1 MSSFDL
7 SFLSNEAGFDVLLQ
21 EHIAERTSLRAHKTL
36 REYRFFVR
44 NFRRWW
50 LDQGE
55 PELTQTVIL
64 EWILHG
70 VKRAKVK
77 TMVVKVLALDHFLSF
92 LTDKKLLASNPLSEL
107 RQGYRFLGYRGIVRE
122 LWRTGSVATVISM
135 ADYPFSGPLGPS
147 CLAYLEFLA
156 ALGKRCDSH
165 RYQLASLE
173 RFLRQHNIS
182 AWTEVNRALIEQWMS
197 ERKPTSAYQKR
208 CWLLVLANLFRFL
221 ADRDEVAVSPVPPPG
236 PHHRRSRPPRILSQ
250 DEVRAILNEAA
261 KLPDHRL
268 MPFRGQTY
276 RMVFLTLY
284 TLGLRG
290 SEALNLRLGD
300 IDFTQHSLTIGQ
312 TKFYKGRV
320 LPFGPR
326 YESALRAYIDA
337 HPLLRSSSRE
347 AFLFPTDSQ
356 RTPRL
361 ANNSAFRTL
370 LRIIDEL
377 GITTPAETRTPCLH
391 SFRHSFAVHWIEQW
405 LRDGVDVMT
414 KLPLLSAF
422 LGHVDAAATQVY
434 LTMTPER
441 LRLIGERFENAVG
454 KKVQQ

>member
-21 EHIAERTSLRAHKTL
+21 EHVAERTSLRAHKTL

-55 PELTQTVIL
+55 SELTQTVIL

-70 VKRAKVK
+70 VQQAKVK

-92 LTDKKLLASNPLSEL
+92 LTGKKLIASNPLREL
-107 RQGYRFLGYRGIVRE
+107 RQGYRFRGYRGIVRE
-122 LWRTGSVATVISM
+122 LQRTGSVATVISM
-135 ADYPFSGPLGPS
+135 ADYSFSGPLGPS

-156 ALGKRCDSH
+156 ALGKRCDNH
-165 RYQLASLE
+165 RYHLGSLE
-173 RFLRQHNIS
+173 RFLRQHDIS
-182 AWTEVNRALIEQWMS
+182 AWTEVDRAHIERWVL
-197 ERKPTSAYQKR
+197 ERKPASAYQQR
-208 CWLLVLANLFRFL
+208 CWLLVIEGLFHFL
-221 ADRDEVAVSPVPPPG
+221 MDREEVETSPVPSPG
-236 PHHRRSRPPRILSQ
+236 PHRRRSLPPRILSRE
-250 DEVRAILNEAA
+250 EVRAILEQAGR
-261 KLPDHRL
+261 LPDHRL

-276 RMVFLTLY
+276 RMFFLTLY
-284 TLGLRG
+284 ALGLRSG
-290 SEALNLRLGD
+290 EGLNLRLGD
-300 IDFTQHSLTIGQ
+300 IDFTQHCLTIGQ

-326 YESALRAYIDA
+326 YETALRTYIDT
-337 HPLLRSSSRE
+337 HPLLRGSGRD
-347 AFLFPTDSQ
+347 AFLFPTDSG
-356 RTPRL
+356 RAPHLTSS
-361 ANNSAFRTL
+361 SAVKTL
-370 LRIIDEL
+370 RRIVDHL
-377 GITTPAETRTPCLH
+377 GITTPAETRPPCPH
-391 SFRHSFAVHWIEQW
+391 SFRHSFAVQWMEQW
-405 LRDGVDVMT
+405 LREGVDVQT

-441 LRLIGERFENAVG
+441 LRLIGELFENSTR
-454 KKVQQ
+454 KDIQQ

>member
-156 ALGKRCDSH
+156 ALLH
-165 RYQLASLE
+165 NQIYPSL
-173 RFLRQHNIS
+173 
-182 AWTEVNRALIEQWMS
+182 
-197 ERKPTSAYQKR
+197 
-208 CWLLVLANLFRFL
+208 
-221 ADRDEVAVSPVPPPG
+221 PG
-236 PHHRRSRPPRILSQ
+236 Q
-250 DEVRAILNEAA
+250 
-261 KLPDHRL
+261 
-268 MPFRGQTY
+268 
-276 RMVFLTLY
+276 
-284 TLGLRG
+284 
-290 SEALNLRLGD
+290 
-300 IDFTQHSLTIGQ
+300 
-312 TKFYKGRV
+312 
-320 LPFGPR
+320 
-326 YESALRAYIDA
+326 
-337 HPLLRSSSRE
+337 
-347 AFLFPTDSQ
+347 
-356 RTPRL
+356 
-361 ANNSAFRTL
+361 
-370 LRIIDEL
+370 
-377 GITTPAETRTPCLH
+377 
-391 SFRHSFAVHWIEQW
+391 
-405 LRDGVDVMT
+405 
-414 KLPLLSAF
+414 
-422 LGHVDAAATQVY
+422 
-434 LTMTPER
+434 
-441 LRLIGERFENAVG
+441 
-454 KKVQQ
+454 

>member
-7 SFLSNEAGFDVLLQ
+7 SFLSNKTTFDALLR
-21 EHIAERTSLRAHKTL
+21 EHIAGRSSLRTPKSL
-36 REYRFFVR
+36 REYPIYIR

-50 LDQGE
+50 MNQEG
-55 PELTQTVIL
+55 PCLTQVTL
-64 EWILHG
+64 MEWMLHG
-70 VKRAKVK
+70 VQQAKVRSIGPK
-77 TMVVKVLALDHFLSF
+77 VVALNQFLSF
-92 LTDKKLLASNPLSEL
+92 LEDKRLIVSNPLYEL
-107 RQGYRFLGYRGIVRE
+107 RQGYRFRGYRGILRE
-122 LWRTGSVATVISM
+122 LQRTGSVAAVVSM
-135 ADYPFSGPLGPS
+135 ADHPFSGPLGPY
-147 CLAYLEFLA
+147 CLAYLDFLA
-156 ALGKRCDSH
+156 ALGKQCANH
-165 RYQLASLE
+165 RYHLISFE
-173 RFLRQHNIS
+173 RFLRRNEVNTWSQ
-182 AWTEVNRALIEQWMS
+182 VNRALIEQWLL
-197 ERKPTSAYQKR
+197 ERKPASAYQQR
-208 CWLLVLANLFRFL
+208 CWLLVLTDLFRFL
-221 ADRDEVAVSPVPPPG
+221 MDQGEVSVSPVPPPG
-236 PHHRRSRPPRILSQ
+236 PHRRRSRPPRILSQ
-250 DEVRAILNEAA
+250 DEVRAILDEAA
-261 KLPDHRL
+261 KLPEHRL

-276 RMVFLTLY
+276 RMLFLTLY

-300 IDFTQHSLTIGQ
+300 IDFTQHCLTIGQ

-326 YESALRAYIDA
+326 YEAALRSYIDA

-356 RTPRL
+356 RTPHM
-361 ANNSAFRTL
+361 AKDSAFRTL
-370 LRIIDEL
+370 HKIVKEL
-377 GITTPAETRTPCLH
+377 GITTPAETRPPCLH
-391 SFRHSFAVHWIEQW
+391 SFRHSFAVHWIERW

-441 LRLIGERFENAVG
+441 LQLIGERFENAVG

>member
-7 SFLSNEAGFDVLLQ
+7 SFLSNEVRFDALLQ
-21 EHIAERTSLRAHKTL
+21 EHIAERSSIRARKTGS
-36 REYRFFVR
+36 EYRIFAR

-55 PELTQTVIL
+55 PELTQMVIL
-64 EWILHG
+64 EWILYG
-70 VKRAKVK
+70 VRRAKVM
-77 TMVVKVLALDHFLSF
+77 TMASKVLALDHFLSF
-92 LTDKKLLASNPLSEL
+92 LTDKKLLASNPLGEL
-107 RQGYRFLGYRGIVRE
+107 RQGYRFRGYRGIVRE
-122 LWRTGSVATVISM
+122 LRRTDSAATIISM

-156 ALGKRCDSH
+156 ALGKRCDNH
-165 RYQLASLE
+165 RYHLVSFE
-173 RFLRQHNIS
+173 RFLRQHDVET
-182 AWTEVNRALIEQWMS
+182 WPQVNPALIEQWLVECS
-197 ERKPTSAYQKR
+197 PASAYQKR
-208 CWLLVLANLFRFL
+208 CWLLVLTDMFRFL
-221 ADRDEVAVSPVPPPG
+221 MDQGEVAVSPVPPPG
-236 PHHRRSRPPRILSQ
+236 LHHRRSRPPRILSQ
-250 DEVRAILNEAA
+250 DEIRAILDEAA
-261 KLPDHRL
+261 RLPDHRL

-300 IDFTQHSLTIGQ
+300 IDFTQHCLTIGQ

-337 HPLLRSSSRE
+337 HPLLRSSGRE

-370 LRIIDEL
+370 LRIVDEL

-454 KKVQQ
+454 KRIQQ